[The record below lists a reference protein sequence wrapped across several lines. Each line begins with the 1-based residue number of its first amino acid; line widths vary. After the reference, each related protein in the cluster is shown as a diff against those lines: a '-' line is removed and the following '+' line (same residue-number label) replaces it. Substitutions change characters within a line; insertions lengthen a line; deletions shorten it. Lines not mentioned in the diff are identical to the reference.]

1 MLPRPYDSLTRYIV
15 DSESNID
22 EVHLIDLAANKFLGE
37 CSCQHFTLK
46 IIPQIEENPDR
57 ANAAPEEFRCKHIKR
72 VREYVLNHVIA
83 AYENLSPKPNNE

>member
-15 DSESNID
+15 DSETKPD
-22 EVHLIDLAANKFLGE
+22 EVHLVDLAANKYLGE

-46 IIPQIEENPDR
+46 IRPQIDESPDR
-57 ANAAPEEFRCKHIKR
+57 VSKTPDEFRCKHIKR

-83 AYENLSPKPNNE
+83 AYEDLSTKPNNE